1 MLDMD
6 STLIVQEVIDLLAA
20 KAGVAEEVSA
30 ITQKAMAGEM
40 DFAQSLQARV
50 SLLAGLNESMLSE
63 VRNEITLTQGA
74 EKLIPRC
81 LHSSTSYLG
90 LSKE

>member
-1 MLDMD
+1 MRSAKRLVMLDMD

-50 SLLAGLNESMLSE
+50 SLYVPLNEE
-63 VRNEITLTQGA
+63 FE
-74 EKLIPRC
+74 LISQ
-81 LHSSTSYLG
+81 LLELG
-90 LSKE
+90 QFHF